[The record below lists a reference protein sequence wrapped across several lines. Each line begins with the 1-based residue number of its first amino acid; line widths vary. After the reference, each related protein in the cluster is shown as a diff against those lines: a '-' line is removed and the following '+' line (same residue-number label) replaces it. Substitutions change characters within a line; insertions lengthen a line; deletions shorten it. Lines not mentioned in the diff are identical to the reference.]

1 MGNKMNNKNN
11 KNMKYISA
19 MVGIVM
25 IYILISFLANG
36 NILSRQFKSLI
47 VPVGINII
55 LAVSLNLTV
64 GFLGELSLGHA
75 GFMAIGAY
83 ASALFTLNMDFHEPT
98 RFLISI
104 VIAGVVAGVFGY
116 LVEIG
121 RAHV

>member
-1 MGNKMNNKNN
+1 MGNKMKNKDNINIKGKSNLLTKNN
-11 KNMKYISA
+11 KKYISA
-19 MVGIVM
+19 IVGIVL

-36 NILSRQFKSLI
+36 DVLTRQFKSLI

-83 ASALFTLNMDFHEPT
+83 ASALFTLNMDFHGDRKST
-98 RFLISI
+98 
-104 VIAGVVAGVFGY
+104 
-116 LVEIG
+116 
-121 RAHV
+121 